1 MSSITYV
8 TAFIDIN
15 QNTQNKSIDWRFDNF
30 CDLARSG
37 INLCVYIDTKWF
49 DRLQTI
55 ANIYPNVKI
64 MKMVNLQDT
73 FVSKT
78 CSQIKYTLPSVRNEE
93 KDTADYMML
102 INSKYE
108 FTKDAIQQNVWN
120 TTHFAWIDFSI
131 FYIFKNKELSAAGL
145 RSLSNDKLA
154 SKFFAIPGCWNK
166 QTTNSPQ
173 SVNWRFC
180 GGFFIGDKNSVMDFC
195 ELCERKFPEYI
206 RSMKCLSWE
215 VNFWA
220 WLETMHKWSP
230 TWYSADHNDRILYV
244 PASFYATQ
252 LNKNASFKKTTYSY
266 PKIDSIYDPYTPSSA
281 AYLRFKDQHILNTR
295 FINYRLSDSGHYTF
309 NHPEQ
314 LIITKNMRSI
324 LHPDTFEPQKHA
336 EMQDKTVHLQK
347 TQYPDDNMCKIYGLE
362 DIRLYEYNDK
372 VRFIATNRN
381 YSPHIN
387 VNRMIVGDYDV
398 ESMAYLNCRVV
409 EPPQYTWCEKNWIPL
424 VKANDKAKDN
434 DKDKAYDKDK
444 DKANDND
451 NDKANDNDK
460 DEEYFIYKWSPM
472 EIGQI
477 DPTNNTLRIVKTHM
491 NTVNVPDF
499 RRVRG
504 STVFIELE
512 VRSQEGLERN
522 ELEWN
527 EDTSRSSMT
536 KPQRRA
542 HSAVEGSL
550 VGVVH
555 FSEEKSPREYFH
567 ILVTLD
573 KDTFCP
579 IRYSR
584 TFCFQKVG
592 IEFCTGFCIK
602 DNRYVFWISSM
613 DREPEM
619 ISIDMEDLPL
629 CNVF

>member
-15 QNTQNKSIDWRFDNF
+15 HNIPNKSIDWRFDNF
-30 CDLARSG
+30 CELARSG

-55 ANIYPNVKI
+55 ANMYPNVKI
-64 MKMVNLQDT
+64 MKTVNLQDT
-73 FVSKT
+73 FVAKT
-78 CSQIKYTLPSVRNEE
+78 CSQLEYTLPTVRNQE

-102 INSKYE
+102 MNSKFE

-131 FYIFKNKELSAAGL
+131 FYIFKNKEQSAAYL
-145 RSLSNDKLA
+145 RTLSNDKLA

-166 QTTNSPQ
+166 QTTISPQ
-173 SVNWRFC
+173 TVNWRFC

-195 ELCERKFPEYI
+195 ELCERQFPEYI

-220 WLETMHKWSP
+220 WLETTREWSP

-266 PKIDSIYDPYTPSSA
+266 PEIDSIYDSYTPSSA
-281 AYLRFKDQHILNTR
+281 SYVHFKDQHILNTR
-295 FINYRLSDSGHYTF
+295 FINYRLTDSGHYIF

-314 LIITKNMRSI
+314 LIITKNMRYI
-324 LHPDTFEPQKHA
+324 LHPDTLEPQNHA
-336 EMQDKTVHLQK
+336 EMQDKTVSLTK
-347 TQYPDDNMCKIYGLE
+347 TQYPDDNLCKIYGLE

-387 VNRMIVGDYDV
+387 TNRMIVGDYDV
-398 ESMAYLNCRVV
+398 ETMAYLNCKVV

-424 VKANDKAKDN
+424 VKSKETFADAT
-434 DKDKAYDKDK
+434 
-444 DKANDND
+444 
-451 NDKANDNDK
+451 K

-477 DPTNNTLRIVKTHM
+477 DPTNNTLRIVKTHT

-499 RRVRG
+499 HRVRG
-504 STVFIELE
+504 STVFIELDE
-512 VRSQEGLERN
+512 FSGQQEGLERN
-522 ELEWN
+522 E
-527 EDTSRSSMT
+527 
-536 KPQRRA
+536 
-542 HSAVEGSL
+542 L

-613 DREPEM
+613 DREPAM